1 MSNMPAASSL
11 KPRKI
16 ESRVAIG
23 WAPWCVNVPAELSET
38 GKRQRKFFETEKEA
52 KAECETL
59 KSRRDNFGVS
69 LTAMTPTRIAE
80 AVEAYKLLHPLSVN
94 LLDAVR
100 DYIRRHA
107 ERTSSRPWKE
117 VFEEYLAM
125 PKKRSPKYAK
135 DLKEA
140 QESMRKFD
148 GKLGVEI
155 SPREVDKALS
165 GFAPSTRN
173 AKMRVLRAVFNLGI
187 KRGYLSEN
195 PIGRLDFAELETSE
209 VEVFTVDQ
217 TSRILKGALEN
228 DFELLPF
235 FVLGFFCG
243 IRPDGELQK
252 LDWSRVHL
260 AEKQIVIPPEV
271 AKTKRRRFVDISEN
285 AIAWLE
291 AYRRSGGSFS
301 GKIVPCG
308 KSSLTQRR
316 RALQSKAKIDKW
328 IQQGMRH
335 SFCSY
340 WLMKHEDAN
349 RLVLQSGHTDADT
362 MWERYHR
369 GVTKADAEK
378 FWAIRPLR
386 RKQANVIE
394 FKQSA

>member
-1 MSNMPAASSL
+1 MRPASL
-11 KPRKI
+11 KPYKSDTSPNRQ
-16 ESRVAIG
+16 
-23 WAPWCVNVPAELSET
+23 WCVDVPPHLSDT
-38 GKRQRKFFETEKEA
+38 GKRKRKFFETEKEA

-59 KSRRDNFGVS
+59 KARRDNFGNS
-69 LTAMTPTRIAE
+69 LVAMTPARIAE
-80 AVEAYKLLHPLSVN
+80 ASEALKILSPHGTS

-100 DYIRRHA
+100 DYVRRHQEKTA
-107 ERTSSRPWKE
+107 SKPWKE
-117 VFEEYLAM
+117 VFGEYLAM
-125 PKKRSPKYAK
+125 PKRRSPKYSR

-140 QESMRKFD
+140 QESMRCFD
-148 GKLGVEI
+148 EKLIVEI
-155 SPREVDKALS
+155 TAPQIDKALTA
-165 GFAPSTRN
+165 FAPSTRN

-187 KRGYLSEN
+187 KRGYLAEN
-195 PIGRLDFAELETSE
+195 PIGRLDFAELETGE

-217 TSRILKGALEN
+217 TARILKAALKN

-235 FVLGFFCG
+235 FVFGFFCG

-271 AKTKRRRFVDISEN
+271 AKTKRRRFVDISDN

-291 AYRRSGGSFS
+291 AYRRQGGSFS
-301 GKIVPCG
+301 GKVVPCG

-369 GVTKADAEK
+369 GVTKTEAEK
-378 FWAIRPLR
+378 FWTIRPQQLKR
-386 RKQANVIE
+386 TNIVE

>member
-1 MSNMPAASSL
+1 MPASSSL
-11 KPRKI
+11 KARKI
-16 ESRVAIG
+16 ESRIAVG
-23 WAPWCVNVPAELSET
+23 KSPWCVNVPPELSET
-38 GKRQRKFFETEKEA
+38 GKRQRLFFETEKEA
-52 KAECETL
+52 KGECETL
-59 KSRRDNFGVS
+59 KSRRDNFGNS
-69 LTAMTPTRIAE
+69 LVAMTPARIAE
-80 AVEAYKLLHPLSVN
+80 AAEAFKILSPHGTS

-100 DYIRRHA
+100 DYLLRRKQKSA
-107 ERTSSRPWKE
+107 SKPWKG

-125 PKKRSPKYAK
+125 PKKRSPKYSK
-135 DLKEA
+135 DLREA

-148 GKLGVEI
+148 GKLIVEI
-155 SPREVDKALS
+155 SPRDIDKALS

-187 KRGYLSEN
+187 KRGYLTEN
-195 PIGRLDFAELETSE
+195 PIARLDFAELETGE

-217 TSRILKGALEN
+217 TSAILKAALKN

-252 LDWSRVHL
+252 LEWSRVHL
-260 AEKQIVIPPEV
+260 ADKQIVIPPEV
-271 AKTKRRRFVDISEN
+271 AKTKRRRFVDISDN
-285 AIAWLE
+285 AVAWLE
-291 AYRRSGGSFS
+291 AYRKKGGSFS
-301 GKIVPCG
+301 GKVVPCG
-308 KSSLTQRR
+308 KSFLTQRR
-316 RALQSKAKIDKW
+316 RDLQAEAKIDKW

-349 RLVLQSGHTDADT
+349 TLVLQSGHTDADT

-378 FWAIRPLR
+378 FWAIRPQR
-386 RKQANVIE
+386 RKQTNIIE
-394 FKQSA
+394 FKQAV

>member
-1 MSNMPAASSL
+1 
-11 KPRKI
+11 
-16 ESRVAIG
+16 VD
-23 WAPWCVNVPAELSET
+23 VPPHLSGT
-38 GKRQRKFFETEKEA
+38 GKRQRLFFETKGLA
-52 KAECETL
+52 DGECERL
-59 KSRRDNFGVS
+59 KARRDNFGRS
-69 LTAMTPTRIAE
+69 LEEITRSQIDE
-80 AVEAYKLLHPLSVN
+80 AVEARKLLAPLAVN

-125 PKKRSPKYAK
+125 PKKRSPKYTK

-140 QESMRKFD
+140 QESTRAFD
-148 GKLGVEI
+148 EKLIVEI
-155 SPREVDKALS
+155 SPTDVDKALS

-187 KRGYLSEN
+187 KRGYLAEN
-195 PIGRLDFAELETSE
+195 PIGRLDFAELETGE

-217 TSRILKGALEN
+217 TSALLKAALEN
-228 DFELLPF
+228 DPELIPF

-243 IRPDGELQK
+243 IRPDGELGK

-260 AEKQIVIPPEV
+260 ADKQIVIPPEV
-271 AKTKRRRFVDISEN
+271 AKTKRRRFVDISDN
-285 AIAWLE
+285 ALSWLE
-291 AYRRSGGSFS
+291 AYRHQGGTFN
-301 GKIVPCG
+301 GKVVPCT
-308 KSSLTQRR
+308 SYSLTLRR
-316 RALQSKAKIDKW
+316 RDLQAKAKIKTW

-340 WLMKHEDAN
+340 WLMKYEDAN
-349 RLVLQSGHTDADT
+349 KLVLQSGHTDADT

-378 FWAIRPLR
+378 FWGIRPKATPKNIVAF
-386 RKQANVIE
+386 KQAV
-394 FKQSA
+394 